1 MAWALRSLCGP
12 LLSAH
17 LLTTSKLAVVW
28 PAAIMRPLGETGP
41 GRLPTGFGSAISFPL
56 PVYTANATGGL
67 GAVGHQQAVQGIYLC
82 IACYYYQHIR
92 RGVNVIRIGG
102 ILHSYHSTD

>member
-28 PAAIMRPLGETGP
+28 PAAIMRPLGETALNRILLTRMEEAHSCLALVKLSTVAVCIHTRFVSLWGSHL
-41 GRLPTGFGSAISFPL
+41 LPWHWR
-56 PVYTANATGGL
+56 AT
-67 GAVGHQQAVQGIYLC
+67 
-82 IACYYYQHIR
+82 
-92 RGVNVIRIGG
+92 
-102 ILHSYHSTD
+102 